1 MARRTKAQ
9 ILAAKA
15 EEAKMRKAAEFETTN
30 MTRRA
35 ATTDGRIK
43 TKTDNH
49 QYPTFPHSGP
59 KTTLGQIGRAFEDI
73 DNRIDGV
80 QEGGLNPGSIT
91 ADKLKT
97 DTPEALKAFQDALE
111 VATIDDLDA
120 EAAEREAG
128 DKTNADAI
136 AAEAKARKSADDALD
151 KRVDAE
157 KQYRA
162 DGDAKLQK
170 VIDAEAKTREEAD
183 AAEVAAR
190 TEAVNAVQEA
200 LNAEVTARTDA
211 DTALDQKIADERE
224 ARSAADTKLQ
234 EDLEAEA
241 TAREEADTNLQG
253 AVDAEKTA
261 REEADSQLTST
272 VEANKQAA
280 DEAIAAET
288 EARTQAVADLTETVT
303 NNKTAADAAIAT
315 LTQNLSTESSERAK
329 ADLELTSTLQGEI
342 GDREAADT
350 ALGGRID
357 QEISD
362 RTAADALKADKTYV
376 DGELA
381 KKLNADAN
389 AVSATKLETARNINL
404 TGDVTGTATFD
415 GTADADITVTLVNAG
430 TTGRQLLKAET
441 AGDAND
447 VLGLL
452 SVLDYKGTV
461 DTEASLP
468 EDAALGDVYNVTDTG
483 MNYAWNGTQWDAL
496 GAVTTLATLG
506 LTATA
511 DELNYTDGVTAPIQ
525 TQLDAKQTK
534 DDADA
539 FETLVGETY
548 ATKTEMTDGLA
559 LKQDAATAFDGKY
572 TSLTE
577 VPSEFTPK
585 AHTHEIADVNGLQTA
600 LDGKVDDAEI
610 ADMETRT
617 HAAETYQ
624 VKGDYAVKADV
635 NEALDLKADKT
646 EIGDMLTKTEAASTY
661 QAAGDYA
668 TKGELAAKADATAIA
683 DMLTKTEAADIY
695 QSKGDYATTAQI
707 ADMETKTE
715 AAESFATIDHGHDIS
730 GIDGLQEALDSKA
743 DKTAIADMET
753 KTEAASTYATKG
765 ELAAKQDA
773 ATAFDGKYTSLTE
786 IPSQFTPAAHT
797 HVMADV
803 TDLQGALDAKAD
815 TSAIPTIP
823 GNATTS
829 QAGLMSAED
838 KTKLDGL
845 NNYVLPEATA
855 DVLGGVKVGTGL
867 TVQDGKLTISNNSKT
882 FANPEVIGSG
892 ETLDLSTATN
902 GVYSIAGGSITGLT
916 GSNDSAAVLV
926 INAGAVHTSALAF
939 DGAFATDKVLPVSQD
954 GTTWFKLTA
963 MDRAEFVA
971 DPAGDT
977 VTKEEFIALRDALVT
992 AGIMKPKA

>member
-15 EEAKMRKAAEFETTN
+15 EEAKLLKAVEFKTTD

-35 ATTDGRIK
+35 ANADGRTK
-43 TKTDNH
+43 TQTDNH

-59 KTTLGQIGRAFEDI
+59 KTTLGQIGRTFEDI

-80 QEGGLNPGSIT
+80 QAGGVDAGSIT

-97 DTPEALKAFQDALE
+97 DTPEALQAFQDALE
-111 VATIDDLDA
+111 VATVDDLDA
-120 EAAEREAG
+120 EAG
-128 DKTNADAI
+128 T
-136 AAEAKARKSADDALD
+136 RKSADDALG

-170 VIDAEAKTREEAD
+170 AIDAEAKAREEAD
-183 AAEVAAR
+183 AAEV
-190 TEAVNAVQEA
+190 
-200 LNAEVTARTDA
+200 TART
-211 DTALDQKIADERE
+211 
-224 ARSAADTKLQ
+224 
-234 EDLEAEA
+234 
-241 TAREEADTNLQG
+241 EADTNLQS

-261 REEADSQLTST
+261 REEADAQLTSTIEANKTETDAAIAAETEARTEAVTELTST

-288 EARTQAVADLTETVT
+288 EARTQAIADLTETVT
-303 NNKTAADAAIAT
+303 NNKQVADSA
-315 LTQNLSTESSERAK
+315 LQSEI
-329 ADLELTSTLQGEI
+329 S
-342 GDREAADT
+342 DREAADT

-415 GTADADITVTLVNAG
+415 GTADADINVTLVNAG

-441 AGDAND
+441 AGDANN

-483 MNYAWNGTQWDAL
+483 MNYAWNGTSWDAL
-496 GAVTTLATLG
+496 GAVTTLTTLG
-506 LTATA
+506 VTATA
-511 DELNYTDGVTAPIQ
+511 NELNYTDGVTAPIQ

-534 DDADA
+534 DDANA

-548 ATKTEMTDGLA
+548 ATKTEMTDSLA

-585 AHTHEIADVNGLQTA
+585 AHTHVMADITDLDLSQFADYEIDMDHVIQIDSRFATTAIGMKAGVYLVTEGADTPAEIQEWKGSVGFEGALTGYLHLFDYMPDGERHDHLALLMAAIRSADGSQYASGMFVFDGPQNKWKLQTA
-600 LDGKVDDAEI
+600 GMDEIRGLD
-610 ADMETRT
+610 
-617 HAAETYQ
+617 AAL
-624 VKGDYAVKADV
+624 A
-635 NEALDLKADKT
+635 LKADKT
-646 EIGDMLTKTEAASTY
+646 EIGDMLTKTEAAAAY
-661 QAAGDYA
+661 QP
-668 TKGELAAKADATAIA
+668 KGE
-683 DMLTKTEAADIY
+683 
-695 QSKGDYATTAQI
+695 YATTAQI
-707 ADMETKTE
+707 ADMETKAE
-715 AAESFATIDHGHDIS
+715 AAEKFAAIDHNHDIS
-730 GIDGLQEALDSKA
+730 DIDGLQGALDAKA

-753 KTEAASTYATKG
+753 KTEAASTYATKV

-786 IPSQFTPAAHT
+786 VPSQFTPAAHT
-797 HVMADV
+797 HAIADV
-803 TDLQGALDAKAD
+803 TGLQDALDAKAD

-829 QAGLMSAED
+829 KAGLMSGED

-855 DVLGGVKVGTGL
+855 DVLGGVKIGAGL
-867 TVQDGKLTISNNSKT
+867 QIQDGKLTTSTESKT
-882 FANPEVIGSG
+882 FANPEVIGAS
-892 ETLDLSTATN
+892 ETLDLATATN
-902 GVYSIAGGSITGLT
+902 GVYSISGGSITGLT
-916 GSNDSAAVLV
+916 DSNDSAAALV
-926 INAGAVHTSALAF
+926 INAGATHPSAIAF
-939 DGAFATDKVLPVSQD
+939 DGAFAADKVLPVCQD

-977 VTKEEFIALRDALVT
+977 VTKEEFTALRDALVT
-992 AGIMKPKA
+992 AGIMKPQA

>member
-43 TKTDNH
+43 TETDNH

-97 DTPEALKAFQDALE
+97 DTPEALQAFQDALE
-111 VATIDDLDA
+111 VATVDDLDA
-120 EAAEREAG
+120 EVAEREAG

-170 VIDAEAKTREEAD
+170 TIDTEAKTREEAD

-200 LNAEVTARTDA
+200 LNAEVSARTDA
-211 DTALDQKIADERE
+211 DSALDQKIADETE

-261 REEADSQLTST
+261 RKEADSQLTST
-272 VEANKQAA
+272 VEANKQAV

-447 VLGLL
+447 ALGLL

-668 TKGELAAKADATAIA
+668 TKGELAAK
-683 DMLTKTEAADIY
+683 
-695 QSKGDYATTAQI
+695 
-707 ADMETKTE
+707 
-715 AAESFATIDHGHDIS
+715 
-730 GIDGLQEALDSKA
+730 
-743 DKTAIADMET
+743 
-753 KTEAASTYATKG
+753 
-765 ELAAKQDA
+765 QDA

-803 TDLQGALDAKAD
+803 TDLQGALDAKAN

-855 DVLGGVKVGTGL
+855 DVLGGVKIGAGL
-867 TVQDGKLTISNNSKT
+867 QIKDGKLTTSTESKT
-882 FANPEVIGSG
+882 FANPEVIGDS

-902 GVYSIAGGSITGLT
+902 GIYSIAGGSITGLT
-916 GSNDSAAVLV
+916 GSNDSAAALV
-926 INAGAVHTSALAF
+926 INAGANHPSALAF
-939 DGAFATDKVLPVSQD
+939 DGAFATDKVLPVCQD

-963 MDRAEFVA
+963 MDRAKFVA

-992 AGIMKPKA
+992 AGIMKRKA

>member
-15 EEAKMRKAAEFETTN
+15 EEAKLLKAAEFKTTE

-35 ATTDGRIK
+35 ANADGR
-43 TKTDNH
+43 TKTETGNH
-49 QYPTFPHSGP
+49 QYPTFPYSGP
-59 KTTLGQIGRAFEDI
+59 KTHLGQIGRAFEDI

-80 QEGGLNPGSIT
+80 QAGGVDAGSIT

-97 DTPEALKAFQDALE
+97 DTSEDLQAFQDALE
-111 VATIDDLDA
+111 VATVDDLDA
-120 EAAEREAG
+120 EVAERQEA
-128 DKTNADAI
+128 DTQLEAKIT
-136 AAEAKARKSADDALD
+136 AEANARKSSDDALD

-170 VIDAEAKTREEAD
+170 AIDAEAQTREEAD
-183 AAEVAAR
+183 AAEVTAR

-211 DTALDQKIADERE
+211 DAALDQKIADETE

-241 TAREEADTNLQG
+241 TAREEADTQLTSTVEANK
-253 AVDAEKTA
+253 A
-261 REEADSQLTST
+261 EADAAIAAETEARTEAVAELTST
-272 VEANKQAA
+272 VEANKQAV

-288 EARTQAVADLTETVT
+288 KARTQAVADLTETVT
-303 NNKTAADAAIAT
+303 NNKTAVDGAIA
-315 LTQNLSTESSERAK
+315 
-329 ADLELTSTLQGEI
+329 
-342 GDREAADT
+342 

-357 QEISD
+357 QEVSD

-415 GTADADITVTLVNAG
+415 GTANADIAVTLVNAG
-430 TTGRQLLKAET
+430 TAGRQLLKAET

-496 GAVTTLATLG
+496 GAVTTLTTLG

-511 DELNYTDGVTAPIQ
+511 EELNYTDGVTAPIQ
-525 TQLDAKQTK
+525 AQLDAKQTK
-534 DDADA
+534 EAA
-539 FETLVGETY
+539 TEFEATVAGTY

-577 VPSEFTPK
+577 VPSEFTP
-585 AHTHEIADVNGLQTA
+585 AHHTHEIADVNGLQTA

-610 ADMETRT
+610 ADMETRA

-624 VKGDYAVKADV
+624 AK
-635 NEALDLKADKT
+635 
-646 EIGDMLTKTEAASTY
+646 
-661 QAAGDYA
+661 GDYA
-668 TKGELAAKADATAIA
+668 TKTEVAAKADATAIA
-683 DMLTKTEAADIY
+683 DMLTKTEAGETY
-695 QSKGDYATTAQI
+695 QPKGEYATTAQI
-707 ADMETKTE
+707 ADMETKTD
-715 AAESFATIDHGHDIS
+715 AA
-730 GIDGLQEALDSKA
+730 
-743 DKTAIADMET
+743 
-753 KTEAASTYATKG
+753 AAYATKG

-786 IPSQFTPAAHT
+786 VPSQFTPAAHT
-797 HVMADV
+797 HAIADV
-803 TDLQGALDAKAD
+803 TGLQGALDAKAD

-829 QAGLMSAED
+829 EAGLMSSED

-855 DVLGGVKVGTGL
+855 DVLGGVKVGAGL
-867 TVQDGKLTISNNSKT
+867 QIQDGKLTTSTESRT
-882 FANPEVIGSG
+882 FANPEVIGAS

-902 GVYSIAGGSITGLT
+902 GVYSINGGSITGLT
-916 GSNDSAAVLV
+916 GSNETAAALV
-926 INAGAVHTSALAF
+926 INAGATHPSALAF
-939 DGAFATDKVLPVSQD
+939 DGAFATDKVLPVCQD

>member
-15 EEAKMRKAAEFETTN
+15 EEAKMRRAADFEMTN

-35 ATTDGRIK
+35 ANADGRTK
-43 TKTDNH
+43 TQTDNH

-80 QEGGLNPGSIT
+80 QAGGVDAGSIT

-97 DTPEALKAFQDALE
+97 DTPEALQAFQDALE
-111 VATIDDLDA
+111 VATVDDLDA
-120 EAAEREAG
+120 EAAERKAG

-136 AAEAKARKSADDALD
+136 AAEAKARKSADDALG

-170 VIDAEAKTREEAD
+170 AIDAEAKTREEAD
-183 AAEVAAR
+183 AAEVSAR

-200 LNAEVTARTDA
+200 LNAEVSARTDA
-211 DTALDQKIADERE
+211 DTALDQKIADETE

-241 TAREEADTNLQG
+241 TAREEADTNLQN

-261 REEADSQLTST
+261 REEADTQLTST

-280 DEAIAAET
+280 DEAITAET

-303 NNKTAADAAIAT
+303 NNKTAADGAIAT
-315 LTQNLSTESSERAK
+315 LTKNLSTESSERAA
-329 ADLELTSTLQGEI
+329 ADLELTNDLQGEI

-350 ALGGRID
+350 ALGQRID

-376 DGELA
+376 NDELA

-404 TGDVTGTATFD
+404 TGDVTGTTTFD
-415 GTADADITVTLVNAG
+415 GTADANIAVTLVNAG
-430 TTGRQLLKAET
+430 TAGRQLLKAET
-441 AGDAND
+441 AGDANN

-496 GAVTTLATLG
+496 GAVTTLTTLG

-548 ATKTEMTDGLA
+548 ATKTEMT
-559 LKQDAATAFDGKY
+559 
-572 TSLTE
+572 
-577 VPSEFTPK
+577 
-585 AHTHEIADVNGLQTA
+585 
-600 LDGKVDDAEI
+600 
-610 ADMETRT
+610 
-617 HAAETYQ
+617 
-624 VKGDYAVKADV
+624 
-635 NEALDLKADKT
+635 
-646 EIGDMLTKTEAASTY
+646 
-661 QAAGDYA
+661 
-668 TKGELAAKADATAIA
+668 AKADATAIA
-683 DMLTKTEAADIY
+683 DMLTKTEAGDTY
-695 QSKGDYATTAQI
+695 QPKGEYATTTQI
-707 ADMETKTE
+707 ADMETKAE
-715 AAESFATIDHGHDIS
+715 AAEKFAAIDHSHEIS
-730 GIDGLQEALDSKA
+730 DIDGLQGALDAKA

-753 KTEAASTYATKG
+753 KTDAAAAYATKG

-786 IPSQFTPAAHT
+786 VPSQFTPAAHT
-797 HVMADV
+797 HAIADV
-803 TDLQGALDAKAD
+803 TGLQDALDAKAD

-829 QAGLMSAED
+829 QAGLMSGED

-855 DVLGGVKVGTGL
+855 DVLGGVKIGAGL
-867 TVQDGKLTISNNSKT
+867 QIQDGKLTTSTESRT
-882 FANPEVIGSG
+882 FANPEVIGSD

-902 GVYSIAGGSITGLT
+902 GVYSISGGSITGLT
-916 GSNDSAAVLV
+916 GSNNSAAALV
-926 INAGAVHTSALAF
+926 INAGATHPSALAF
-939 DGAFATDKVLPVSQD
+939 DGAFATDKVLPVCQD